1 MNLIQTKLPDVLVV
15 EPVVF
20 SDDRGFFLE
29 TCNTVRYHKIG
40 ITAAFVQDNMS
51 RSKKG
56 VLRGLHYQL
65 QYPQGKLV
73 GVSNG
78 EAFDVA
84 VDIRT
89 GSPTFGR
96 WTGTILNDVNH
107 RQMYIPPGFA
117 HGFCVISDSADFIY
131 KCSEYYHPEDEYGIL
146 WNDSDIAIKWPVEI
160 PIISDKDSRNSNLS
174 EIPSK
179 LLPLYPS
186 NI

>member
-78 EAFDVA
+78 EVFDVA

-89 GSPTFGR
+89 GSPTFGQ

>member
-89 GSPTFGR
+89 GSPTFGQ